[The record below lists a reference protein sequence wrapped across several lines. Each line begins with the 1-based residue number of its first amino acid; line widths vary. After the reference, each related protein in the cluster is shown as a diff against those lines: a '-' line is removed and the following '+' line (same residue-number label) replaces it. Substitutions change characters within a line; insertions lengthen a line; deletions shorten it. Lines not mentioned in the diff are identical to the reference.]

1 MSIEEGSWLDSDAWS
16 GSHVY
21 FRFVAAQ
28 DVTVL
33 KFLTDGVLLRE
44 MMDDPLLTKYRY
56 LLSFFFNIFGGMDFK
71 CLHS

>member
-1 MSIEEGSWLDSDAWS
+1 
-16 GSHVY
+16 
-21 FRFVAAQ
+21 VAGQ

-56 LLSFFFNIFGGMDFK
+56 LLSLIFGGMDFK